1 MAFAIAKIGFGG
13 IAVQITERDV
23 RDFFQG
29 TIKLVKEQKVG
40 NELLQ
45 RALTKS
51 GEVSKNPNL
60 NGFIAEN
67 WHELTFNFN
76 AEAAGSTYRGK
87 ALIPE
92 HGYAK
97 NSMDLGI
104 YQNGEGLAVKRYQL
118 KYGSN
123 AETTLRYKN
132 HGDYRGQT
140 LLAPDGQE
148 QQIKGAVNKMTAP
161 DGTQSDPLSKA
172 KAMQMQNEMQNG
184 TFRQCQAMR
193 LVKGA
198 AAEAAKGAVIGGV
211 ITASV
216 EAISLYKEYK
226 AGKITGKEY
235 LKEVVKAGGDGAV
248 TGGVTAGL
256 MVPITFG
263 ITAVAGAAVASCPLI
278 TVPIAFVVG
287 TAVNKI
293 VAPMFGR
300 GDYKKLLGEAKYYQN
315 LMQMNTDLAQSL
327 QNAAVQFE
335 AFVADYT
342 DQLRLHEQLRENN
355 QQLHAMHQ
363 KANQFIEQKNA
374 ENQQL
379 LTDLGALAAKL

>member
-1 MAFAIAKIGFGG
+1 M
-13 IAVQITERDV
+13 
-23 RDFFQG
+23 
-29 TIKLVKEQKVG
+29 
-40 NELLQ
+40 
-45 RALTKS
+45 
-51 GEVSKNPNL
+51 
-60 NGFIAEN
+60 
-67 WHELTFNFN
+67 
-76 AEAAGSTYRGK
+76 
-87 ALIPE
+87 
-92 HGYAK
+92 
-97 NSMDLGI
+97 
-104 YQNGEGLAVKRYQL
+104 KRYQL

-132 HGDYRGQT
+132 HGNYRGQT

-193 LVKGA
+193 LAKGA
-198 AAEAAKGAVIGGV
+198 AAEAAKGAVIGSV

-235 LKEVVKAGGDGAV
+235 LKEVAKAGGDGAV

-300 GDYKKLLGEAKYYQN
+300 GDYKKLLGEARYYQN